1 MDLFSETF
9 LIVVLLAVT
18 HLSIY
23 LYLKKKPPK
32 DIKDRHVVVTGGS
45 SGIGLWVAIHCAKLG
60 AHVTI
65 IARKVANLGRF
76 DGRFL
81 YAKVPME
88 ERESLIL
95 GSIDRCGDFWMVI
108 SFLLNSNCTKKCKEV
123 FCLT

>member
-9 LIVVLLAVT
+9 LIVVLLVVT

-32 DIKDRHVVVTGGS
+32 DIRDRHVVVTGGS

-65 IARKVANLGRF
+65 IARNVANLGEF
-76 DGRFL
+76 DGRNFDVNVP
-81 YAKVPME
+81 KVSSMLE
-88 ERESLIL
+88 TF
-95 GSIDRCGDFWMVI
+95 DR
-108 SFLLNSNCTKKCKEV
+108 
-123 FCLT
+123 